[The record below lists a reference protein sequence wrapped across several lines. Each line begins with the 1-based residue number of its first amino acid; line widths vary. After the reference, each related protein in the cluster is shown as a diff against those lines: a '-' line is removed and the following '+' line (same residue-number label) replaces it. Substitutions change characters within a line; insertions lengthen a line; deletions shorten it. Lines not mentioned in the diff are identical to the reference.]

1 MKAFV
6 FPGQGAQ
13 FKGMGSQWLDRFG
26 SMVREADEIL
36 GYSLKD
42 MCLADPGRKLGLTQ
56 YTQPALYVVG
66 AFAYQARRED
76 GDSAPAFAAGHSL
89 GEYCAL
95 YAAGVFD
102 FATGLRLVQKRG
114 ELMSRAAQGAMA
126 AVIGMPPADI
136 EGLLARHGLSRVHV
150 ANINTPSQVVISGD
164 QQEIAAAQQH
174 FEAVPN
180 VRFTRLNVSGAFHSP
195 LMRQARDE
203 FAGFCQRFTFRDPTV
218 PVVANVTARPY
229 EAGQVERLLV
239 EQITSPVQW
248 CDSVRYLL
256 ARGVTDLVELGAG
269 QILTRLIVQIRA
281 EAPAMVLPPPAT
293 EPQITVPAVEV
304 PVQQALRADAESV
317 VSAEAGARAVE
328 VAAEASASHVHVPAP
343 TLRDMPATATG
354 CGAGVDATM
363 LGSAEFRRD
372 YNIKYAYLAGSMY
385 KGIAS
390 RDLVVRMGKAGLL
403 GFLGS
408 GGMSVTEV
416 ENDLR
421 YIQHELKDGFSYGC
435 NVLHSPAFL
444 QAEEDVVDLLLK
456 LGVCNVEASAFMQIT
471 PALVRYK
478 LQGLSRAADGS
489 VISRHRIIAKISHME
504 VAKAF
509 LAPPPDRIVQA
520 LLESGRITAE
530 QSQLAAQVP
539 MADDLCVEADS
550 GGHTDQ
556 GVAYA
561 LFPAIAALRDE
572 IMSQRRYAKPVRVGA
587 AGGIGTPHAAMAAFM
602 LGADFIVTG
611 SINQCSVEAGT
622 SEAVKDM
629 LQDLGVNDTDYA
641 PAGDMFEVGAK
652 VQVMKKGVFF
662 PARANKLYDLY
673 RQHASLD
680 EIDARTRK
688 QLEDKYFKRSFEQVW
703 EETQAY
709 YRRKNPA
716 EIERALQSP
725 KHKMSLVFRWYFVHT
740 TRVALAG
747 DTAQRVDFQVHCG
760 PALGAFN
767 QWVKGTSLENWRN
780 RHVDTMALALLK
792 STAEL
797 VTQALHRYAGSMPA
811 GPERELEP
819 APLRRPLLASV

>member
-13 FKGMGSQWLDRFG
+13 FKGMGTQWFDRFAP
-26 SMVREADEIL
+26 MVREADEIL

-42 MCLADPGRKLGLTQ
+42 MCLNDPDKKLGLTQ

-66 AFAYQARRED
+66 SLAYQARRED

-95 YAAGVFD
+95 FAAGVFD

-114 ELMSRAAQGAMA
+114 ELMSRAAHGAMA
-126 AVIGMPPADI
+126 AVIGMPPTEI
-136 EGLLARHGLSRVHV
+136 ERLLARHGLSRVHV
-150 ANINTPSQVVISGD
+150 ANINTTSQVVISGD
-164 QQEIAAAQQH
+164 QQEVVAAQQH
-174 FEAVPN
+174 FEAVPK

-195 LMRQARDE
+195 LMLSARDE
-203 FAGFCQRFTFRDPTV
+203 FAGFCQHFTFRDP
-218 PVVANVTARPY
+218 VVSVISNVTARPY
-229 EAGQVERLLV
+229 EPGQVKRLLT

-256 ARGVTDLVELGAG
+256 ACGVTDLVELGAG

-281 EAPAMVLPPPAT
+281 EAPAMVLPPAAVAPQIVNPVAETPEPQASMTHVEKASPAVKAAT
-293 EPQITVPAVEV
+293 EVSGRQILT
-304 PVQQALRADAESV
+304 
-317 VSAEAGARAVE
+317 
-328 VAAEASASHVHVPAP
+328 P
-343 TLRDMPATATG
+343 TLRVI
-354 CGAGVDATM
+354 GVDATM

-390 RDLVVRMGKAGLL
+390 RDLVVRMGKAGFLA
-403 GFLGS
+403 FLGS
-408 GGMSVTEV
+408 GGMSLADV
-416 ENDLR
+416 EKDLR
-421 YIQHELKDGFSYGC
+421 YIQHELRDGFSYGC
-435 NVLHSPAFL
+435 NLLHSPAFL

-489 VISRHRIIAKISHME
+489 VVSRHRIIAKISHME

-509 LAPPPDRIVQA
+509 LAPPPDRIIQA
-520 LLESGRITAE
+520 LLASGRVTAE
-530 QSQLAAQVP
+530 QSRLSAEVP
-539 MADDLCVEADS
+539 MADDLCVESDS

-572 IMSQRRYAKPVRVGA
+572 VMVQRRYAKPVRVGA

-680 EIDARTRK
+680 EIDARMRK

-709 YRRKNPA
+709 YRRKYPA

-767 QWVKGTSLENWRN
+767 QWVKGTPLESWRN
-780 RHVDTMALALLK
+780 RHVDTMALAVLK

-797 VTQALHRYAGSMPA
+797 VTQALHRYAGSMPTDP
-811 GPERELEP
+811 GHEPEP
-819 APLRRPLLASV
+819 ASPRRPLLASV

>member
-13 FKGMGSQWLDRFG
+13 FKGMGSPWFDRFAPFL
-26 SMVREADEIL
+26 READEIL

-42 MCLADPGRKLGLTQ
+42 MCLADPDRKLGLTQ

-66 AFAYQARRED
+66 ALAYQARRED

-95 YAAGVFD
+95 YAAGAFD

-114 ELMSRAAQGAMA
+114 ELMSRAARGAMA

-136 EGLLARHGLSRVHV
+136 EVLLARHGLSRVHV

-164 QQEIAAAQQH
+164 QEEVAAAQQH
-174 FEAVPN
+174 FEAVAK

-195 LMRQARDE
+195 LMQQARNE
-203 FAGFCQRFTFRDPTV
+203 FADFCRRFEFRDPIV
-218 PVVANVTARPY
+218 PVVSNVTARPY
-229 EAGQVERLLV
+229 EPGQVQRLLI

-248 CDSVRYLL
+248 CDSVRYLM

-281 EAPAMVLPPPAT
+281 EAPAMVLPAPSVDPQAAVPVAEPVAAVEAPA
-293 EPQITVPAVEV
+293 EGISGNPVPAQPTPRVAQ
-304 PVQQALRADAESV
+304 PAAAGRSV
-317 VSAEAGARAVE
+317 
-328 VAAEASASHVHVPAP
+328 
-343 TLRDMPATATG
+343 
-354 CGAGVDATM
+354 GVDAAA

-408 GGMSVTEV
+408 GGMSVAEI
-416 ENDLR
+416 EKDLLH
-421 YIQHELKDGFSYGC
+421 IQHELRGDHSYGC
-435 NVLHSPAFL
+435 NLLHSPAFL

-471 PALVRYK
+471 PALVRYR

-489 VISRHRIIAKISHME
+489 VLSRHRIIAKISHME
-504 VAKAF
+504 VARAF
-509 LAPPPDRIVQA
+509 LSPAPDRIVQA
-520 LLESGRITAE
+520 LLASGRITAE
-530 QSQLAAQVP
+530 QAKLSAEVP
-539 MADDLCVEADS
+539 MANDLCVEADS

-572 IMSQRRYAKPVRVGA
+572 VMSQRRYAKPVRVGA
-587 AGGIGTPHAAMAAFM
+587 AGGIGTPQAAMAAFM

-673 RQHASLD
+673 RQYASLD
-680 EIDARTRK
+680 EIDVRMRK

-740 TRVALAG
+740 TRIALAG

-767 QWVKGTSLENWRN
+767 QWVKGTPLENWRN
-780 RHVDTMALALLK
+780 RHVDTMALALLA

-797 VTQALHRYAGSMPA
+797 VTQALHRYSGAMPA
-811 GPERELEP
+811 AAQPDLEAVP
-819 APLRRPLLASV
+819 TRQPLLAGA